1 LWSWIICVAV
11 TAIVSLLTEPKPES
25 DLVGLVYGVT
35 LIPDEA
41 TGETMHDGGISIWF
55 FIGVSLL
62 GNGIL
67 IVQAGIR
74 ELLNPPAQPVVLFHL
89 HANIWWGG
97 FLLLVG
103 VFYCIRFAPRRIG
116 KA

>member
-1 LWSWIICVAV
+1 MTSHLAMFAASRLVHL
-11 TAIVSLLTEPKPES
+11 SPK
-25 DLVGLVYGVT
+25 
-35 LIPDEA
+35 A

-103 VFYCIRFAPRRIG
+103 VVYCIRFAPRRIG
-116 KA
+116 KV